1 MRQSWG
7 QVGYANTSLSTL
19 AAVRKA
25 GQKAG
30 WYTSGVPSGHGSLN
44 CKQHTKRFEAP
55 ISIQDNASLSV
66 ACVQA
71 TWPWPQRCPCAT
83 TGYVEYPAV
92 RSRLLMG
99 TAAWKHKV
107 DMYLYYELGSW
118 SPFFSVGG
126 YRP

>member
-1 MRQSWG
+1 M
-7 QVGYANTSLSTL
+7 
-19 AAVRKA
+19 
-25 GQKAG
+25 
-30 WYTSGVPSGHGSLN
+30 
-44 CKQHTKRFEAP
+44 
-55 ISIQDNASLSV
+55 
-66 ACVQA
+66 
-71 TWPWPQRCPCAT
+71 
-83 TGYVEYPAV
+83 EYPAV

>member
-1 MRQSWG
+1 MRACLLP
-7 QVGYANTSLSTL
+7 V
-19 AAVRKA
+19 
-25 GQKAG
+25 
-30 WYTSGVPSGHGSLN
+30 
-44 CKQHTKRFEAP
+44 CKLRGP
-55 ISIQDNASLSV
+55 GLRV
-66 ACVQA
+66 ARAQ
-71 TWPWPQRCPCAT
+71 T

-126 YRP
+126 YQP